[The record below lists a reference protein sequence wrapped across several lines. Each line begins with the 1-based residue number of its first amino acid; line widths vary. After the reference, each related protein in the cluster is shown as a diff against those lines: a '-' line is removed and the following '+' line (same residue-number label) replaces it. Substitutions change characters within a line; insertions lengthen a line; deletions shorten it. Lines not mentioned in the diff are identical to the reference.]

1 MSTCTLSNI
10 SKQYGNGPQQVQA
23 LINMD
28 LNLSKNSFTCIQGAS
43 GSGKSTLLQI
53 IGLLDLPTTGKI
65 SIAGEQIPN
74 QDNRIRDRLRAK
86 HIGFVFQRFHLME
99 RLTAAE
105 NISLALRI
113 AGKKHLERR
122 IVPEVLTSVG
132 LETKGHRY
140 PSELS
145 GGEQQRVAIARAI
158 CKTPT
163 ILIADEPTANLDSK
177 TSIQIIELLQHLH
190 QTQSMTI
197 LCASH
202 DPLLIA
208 GATEII
214 TLKDGRLVN
223 V

>member
-1 MSTCTLSNI
+1 M
-10 SKQYGNGPQQVQA
+10 
-23 LINMD
+23 
-28 LNLSKNSFTCIQGAS
+28 QGAS

-53 IGLLDLPTTGKI
+53 IGLLDLPTTGSI
-65 SIAGEQIPN
+65 SIAGEKIPN
-74 QDNRIRDRLRAK
+74 QDNRIRDQLRAK

-105 NISLALRI
+105 NIALALRI
-113 AGKKHLERR
+113 AGKKHLERHT
-122 IVPEVLTSVG
+122 VPEVLKSVG
-132 LETKGHRY
+132 LENKGHRY

-177 TSIQIIELLQHLH
+177 TSTQIIELLQDLH

-208 GATEII
+208 GATAII
-214 TLKDGRLVN
+214 TLKDGLLVD